1 MKRSLILLLCSVVF
15 VPLEAPLL
23 MGQMAGG
30 GTIVGTVPDP
40 TEAVV
45 PEAEVAIANTQTGTV
60 LKTTTSSAGQYVF
73 PVVPVGTYTITITA
87 KGFQQAPNRT
97 SGSEVTSTL
106 PPRGD

>member
-1 MKRSLILLLCSVVF
+1 MKRSLILLCSVVF
-15 VPLEAPLL
+15 VLLEAPVLT
-23 MGQMAGG
+23 GQMAGG
-30 GTIVGTVPDP
+30 GTIVGTIQDPTGAMVPD
-40 TEAVV
+40 
-45 PEAEVAIANTQTGTV
+45 AEVAMANTQTGTV

-106 PPRGD
+106 PPRAD